1 VKEAD
6 EPSTR
11 ESGSRELAPAP
22 PEAPAN
28 EFVLPA
34 QAPQT
39 AAREIGSARE
49 ERDALALLRAPN
61 AREVLRRLVQGDPL
75 RVEERV
81 RARIDALALL
91 VEFEPVVQATMAN
104 IAYFAAR
111 YRGRPEFESWMAQRV
126 EAGIERVLENEAE
139 LDRTQRSFDTP
150 TELHV
155 RIGGA
160 LGMNPRLVRPA
171 LVVFNSLP
179 LRVRRVFQAVVVER
193 RALDSLP
200 LERFGPLEVRE
211 RRLRAALESIST
223 LRPVGVQVDDGGLDE
238 E

>member
-22 PEAPAN
+22 PGAPAN
-28 EFVLPA
+28 DFVLPA
-34 QAPQT
+34 LPPQA
-39 AAREIGSARE
+39 AAREVDAASA
-49 ERDALALLRAPN
+49 ERDPLALLRAPS
-61 AREVLRRLVQGDPL
+61 AREVLRNLVQGDPL

-81 RARIDALALL
+81 RARIEALAVL
-91 VEFEPVVQATMAN
+91 VELEPVVQATMAN
-104 IAYFAAR
+104 IAYFAGR
-111 YRGRPEFESWMAQRV
+111 YRGRPDFERWLAQRV
-126 EAGIERVLENEAE
+126 EAGIERVLEDEAE
-139 LDRTQRSFDTP
+139 ADRTLRSFDPP
-150 TELHV
+150 TELHL

-179 LRVRRVFQAVVVER
+179 LRVRRVFQAVVVEHR
-193 RALDSLP
+193 SLDSLP
-200 LERFGPLEVRE
+200 LERFGALEVRE
-211 RRLRAALESIST
+211 RRLRTALESISA
-223 LRPVGVQVDDGGLDE
+223 LRPVGVQIDDGGLDE